1 MSPTLVPGLRL
12 STLAVSVA
20 LVAITA
26 SGCTAATQPQP
37 ADLSPASTPAA
48 ADPPSAQLGGET
60 VTGTGPAGWPG
71 VAFPVA
77 DGARSVVVEFDCE
90 GGHPFTVELGD
101 TMMLEQAPL
110 DGTCDGAS
118 ELAWPVTDLTRSTL
132 SVLIAEGVAWSAT
145 PFFSSEPFPTD
156 PLIAIECEA
165 FTIPYSAIINAEAG
179 FTTYAA
185 VDAAEWERRLDGA
198 AERLVQLAELST
210 TVLAEPFAQLAEIAA
225 DRDRAPGELLARTQ
239 GGVSAISEVCNKN
252 QTPFVI
258 MAEFGG

>member
-1 MSPTLVPGLRL
+1 MSPSPGNRTRA
-12 STLAVSVA
+12 SAIAASLA
-20 LVAITA
+20 LIAIAA
-26 SGCTAATQPQP
+26 SGCTAPTEPQS
-37 ADLSPASTPAA
+37 AGASSAPTPVAA
-48 ADPPSAQLGGET
+48 EPPSAQRGGEP
-60 VTGTGPAGWPG
+60 VTGTGPTGYPG
-71 VAFPVA
+71 VVFPVA
-77 DGARSVVVEFDCE
+77 DGARSVVVEFLCE

-118 ELAWPVTDLTRSTL
+118 DLAWPVTDLTRSTL
-132 SVLIAEGVAWSAT
+132 SVLIPEGVAWSAT

-198 AERLVQLAELST
+198 VERLVQLAELST
-210 TVLAEPFAQLAEIAA
+210 TALAEPFAQLAEIAA
-225 DRDRAPGELLARTQ
+225 DRDRAPGELLMRTQ
-239 GGVSAISEVCNKN
+239 GAVSAISESCNEN